1 MELHLFR
8 AGSLEIALR
17 KTAQGVSL
25 SGIFDK
31 KISRGMLS
39 QSGPLL
45 TLTAERLS
53 DGETVKVVSD
63 DGFADASIVING
75 NHGVITLGG
84 NEKLPGVTVTVLMQ
98 AQPEISRVTFRTVLH
113 SENTEYTLTECD
125 HPMLWFDVKDSVKF
139 LSPYG
144 CGEAM
149 DSDSEMFGHG
159 YRSAQDYPS
168 YGASFQ
174 YMAAWDEAKNR
185 CLYYGLHDP
194 VPASKK
200 FHFVREVNAPTM
212 YIKASQPLTEID
224 KGCNGQTL
232 FGECVWQLTDGDWY
246 DATLLYRDWV
256 EKNALWMP
264 AMENG
269 KRTDLGWLEDVDVWL
284 LVHIDGED
292 FADEIIETAKDMG
305 DVKVAVHLYLWHNA
319 PFDND
324 YPHYFPEKPTVR
336 RELKK
341 VQEAGIYVV
350 PYINGRLWDT
360 HDKGTEDWQYTAV
373 AYPKACKDRNGKAIT
388 ESYSSKEANG
398 EHVVLSVM
406 CPSTAL
412 WQEKVKSIVD
422 KLVNDIGFDGV
433 YIDQIAAAKAQL
445 CCDRTHE
452 HLPGGGTW
460 WCESYYNLI
469 DHVSRVQD
477 PAILATE
484 CTAEMFMKHIQG
496 YLSWLWTKN
505 QQVPAFPVLYSD
517 KVVSFGLTY
526 NSFRG
531 EGVRDGLAIFIAQGL
546 LFGEQLGWMA
556 PKFYREMPE
565 QAFFKKCVLLRKQ
578 FREFFF
584 GNMLRPPKLSDDAPR
599 LRYEN
604 CPHANFS
611 TVDYPAVQ
619 GALWQAKDGRK
630 LLMLTNSQTMEAHAT
645 MQVELPDGEY
655 ALQGDASGVL
665 TIAEGKAELAIPA
678 TGVVWIEA

>member
-17 KTAQGVSL
+17 KTEQGVSL

-39 QSGPLL
+39 QSAPLL

-75 NHGVITLGG
+75 NRGVITLGG

-113 SENTEYTLTECD
+113 SENKEYTLTECD

-149 DSDSEMFGHG
+149 DSDSAMFGHG

-185 CLYYGLHDP
+185 CLYYGIHDP
-194 VPASKK
+194 IPAAKK

-212 YIKASQPLTEID
+212 HVKASQPLTEID

-246 DATLLYRDWV
+246 DATLLYREWM

-269 KRTDLGWLEDVDVWL
+269 ERTDLSWLKDIDVWL

-292 FADEIIETAKDMG
+292 FADEIIQAAKDMG

-341 VQEAGIYVV
+341 LQDAGIRVM

-360 HDKGTEDWQYTAV
+360 HDKGTEDWQYSSV
-373 AYPKACKDRNGKAIT
+373 AYPKACKGRDGKAFN

-433 YIDQIAAAKAQL
+433 YMDQIAAAKPQL

-469 DHVSRVQD
+469 DHVSRLQD
-477 PAILATE
+477 PTVLATE
-484 CTAEMFMKHIQG
+484 CTAEMFMKHLQG
-496 YLSWLWTKN
+496 YLSWLWVKN

-517 KVVSFGLTY
+517 WS
-526 NSFRG
+526 
-531 EGVRDGLAIFIAQGL
+531 
-546 LFGEQLGWMA
+546 
-556 PKFYREMPE
+556 
-565 QAFFKKCVLLRKQ
+565 
-578 FREFFF
+578 
-584 GNMLRPPKLSDDAPR
+584 
-599 LRYEN
+599 N
-604 CPHANFS
+604 CCNP
-611 TVDYPAVQ
+611 
-619 GALWQAKDGRK
+619 
-630 LLMLTNSQTMEAHAT
+630 
-645 MQVELPDGEY
+645 
-655 ALQGDASGVL
+655 
-665 TIAEGKAELAIPA
+665 
-678 TGVVWIEA
+678 